1 MTNKRRRFSKV
12 TNQQGCFKEEGRF
25 FPFVRSDLCPFKS
38 FNSFADEYCLA
49 LIAVL
54 MRTLSSRISATIV
67 FWTKREE
74 RRKMALLTPL
84 LAFLYHLPQVY
95 KWLLKPYYIASLF
108 MSSAFL
114 LIRKTPGVCEHL
126 STQREDGNSCDF
138 DWVCIK
144 KTFGVSCWMITH
156 ITCFVTR
163 GLGSGHQMRVYR
175 IWGWGLL
182 FSWDGNKPK
191 SW

>member
-1 MTNKRRRFSKV
+1 
-12 TNQQGCFKEEGRF
+12 
-25 FPFVRSDLCPFKS
+25 
-38 FNSFADEYCLA
+38 
-49 LIAVL
+49 
-54 MRTLSSRISATIV
+54 MRTQSSRISAAIV
-67 FWTKREE
+67 FWKKK
-74 RRKMALLTPL
+74 RKMALLTPL

-144 KTFGVSCWMITH
+144 QTFGVSCWMITH

-163 GLGSGHQMRVYR
+163 ELGSGQQMMVYR
-175 IWGWGLL
+175 IRGGRYLAGTGTSLDPGKRLWNTLHIYICIYIYATQWWMMHVEKKLGNL
-182 FSWDGNKPK
+182 FHVWCMCISEW
-191 SW
+191 SHCRVVSST